1 MMAHNKM
8 YREIEGY
15 EDAFYATTEAM
26 DLVYEVLD
34 DIRYGESKES
44 IFLKIETAKKGLDR
58 IKLEIKG
65 AKK

>member
-26 DLVYEVLD
+26 DLVEDVLD
-34 DIRYGESKES
+34 DIRYGETQES
-44 IFLKIETAKKGLDR
+44 IFAKIEVAKKGLDN
-58 IKLEIKG
+58 IKLKIEGVKR
-65 AKK
+65 